1 MSFDAEPGAG
11 RGADGVTVS
20 STFETRQG
28 EAILAPASQ
37 SRPIPSDGLSALIAG
52 GSAADMFLHGF
63 VLAEIAEV
71 SRVESATSPE
81 AALDRLLCNERPAD
95 LVLID
100 HDPARFDAFAFE
112 AALAECLRPAVRPLL
127 VLLATEFRPCE
138 LIRSA
143 VDGRFAARMVK
154 PILDAQCRHLISR
167 LFTGSRLA

>member
-1 MSFDAEPGAG
+1 MHISFIRTLGTTAPTFGITCRSISLPHTGHFGGAFG
-11 RGADGVTVS
+11 
-20 STFETRQG
+20 STG
-28 EAILAPASQ
+28 
-37 SRPIPSDGLSALIAG
+37 
-52 GSAADMFLHGF
+52 
-63 VLAEIAEV
+63 
-71 SRVESATSPE
+71 
-81 AALDRLLCNERPAD
+81 
-95 LVLID
+95 
-100 HDPARFDAFAFE
+100 FAFE